1 MDDGRVDGRGGG
13 ARDIYCVLCVPYA
26 PLAYIPITLVRC
38 TCARYADA
46 NRVPLVKSPSQASR
60 GIRPHL
66 LSVSQLVMNAFTDF
80 DEISTH
86 NKIIL
91 LKILNPG

>member
-1 MDDGRVDGRGGG
+1 MMVGSMGVV

-26 PLAYIPITLVRC
+26 PVAYIPLTLERC

-46 NRVPLVKSPSQASR
+46 NQMCPSR

-66 LSVSQLVMNAFTDF
+66 LSVSQLVMNAFTGF

-91 LKILNPG
+91 LNILNPG